1 MSRLQII
8 HVDASPLLSTQ
19 LSYINFLNIPYL
31 MSATFFVVQFL
42 NDVYVMLNMLPNIHI
57 ANNHNFAKGLKN
69 YEISCHMVHNSL
81 NEVFLSFLRIR
92 KSHDCFCK
100 D

>member
-1 MSRLQII
+1 
-8 HVDASPLLSTQ
+8 
-19 LSYINFLNIPYL
+19 

-81 NEVFLSFLRIR
+81 KEVFLSFLRIR
-92 KSHDCFCK
+92 KKPRLFL
-100 D
+100 